1 MHSFQQFI
9 QFFTDSY
16 QNNIFVKLTFSIY
29 CGKEE
34 GLKNCFVKKVTIK
47 NEDKLSFTFRYKTRD
62 IVKNY
67 SIKEAITI
75 ITDFLSGENFK
86 MANLFTLQADVVLEI
101 KNNRQ
106 VMIKQLNP
114 SHQELPST
122 VHNKTKFRLIQ
133 THQNTFLQAL
143 KICDERGVVY
153 PHAQDKFKQIN
164 RYVEILKPLIENLP
178 KNNVLHVADMGS
190 GKGYLTF
197 ALYDYLSNHLQ
208 LKTNML
214 GVEFRKDMV
223 NLCNN
228 IARQSNFE
236 NLIFEEGTI
245 IDFKIHPLD
254 VLIALHACDTAT
266 DEAICKGIQAKANLI
281 VVAPCC
287 HKQIRKEIEKT
298 AVKTSLDFL
307 LKHGVFME
315 RQAEMLTDGLRAMIL
330 EYFDYSTKVFEF
342 VSDAHTPKN
351 VMIVA
356 ERKPKTK
363 EQKQQLFEKIQ
374 AAKTFFGVKQH
385 HLEKLMEM

>member
-1 MHSFQQFI
+1 MHSIQQFI
-9 QFFTDSY
+9 QFLSDSC
-16 QNNIFVKLTFSIY
+16 QNNIFVKLTLSIY
-29 CGKEE
+29 QGKEE
-34 GLKNCFVKKVTIK
+34 GLKNCFIKRVTIK
-47 NEDKLSFTFRYKTRD
+47 NEHKLSFTFRYKTRD

-67 SIKEAITI
+67 SLNEAITI
-75 ITDFLSGENFK
+75 ITDFLSAENFK
-86 MANLFTLQADVVLEI
+86 MANLFTLNTDVVLEI
-101 KNNRQ
+101 KNNHQ
-106 VMIKQLNP
+106 VKIKQLNP

-122 VHNKTKFRLIQ
+122 IHNKTKSRLIQ
-133 THQNTFLQAL
+133 ANQNSFLHAL

-178 KNNVLHVADMGS
+178 KNKVLNVADMGS

-197 ALYDYLSNHLQ
+197 ALYDYMSNHLQ
-208 LKTNML
+208 LKINMI
-214 GVEFRKDMV
+214 GIEFRKDMV
-223 NLCNN
+223 SLCNN

-236 NLIFEEGTI
+236 NLKFEENSI
-245 IDFKIHPLD
+245 IDYTIHQID

-266 DEAICKGIQAKANLI
+266 DEAICKGIQANAKLI

-287 HKQIRKEIEKT
+287 HKQIRKEIEKSNHKS
-298 AVKTSLDFL
+298 AIDFL

-342 VSDAHTPKN
+342 ISDAHTPKN
-351 VMIVA
+351 VMIIA

-363 EQKQQLFEKIQ
+363 EQKQFLYSKIQ
-374 AAKTFFGVKQH
+374 EAKAFFGVKQH

>member
-1 MHSFQQFI
+1 MHSIQQFI

-16 QNNIFVKLTFSIY
+16 QNNLFVKLTFSVY
-29 CGKEE
+29 HGKEE

-47 NEDKLSFTFRYKTRD
+47 NEDKLSFTYRYKTRD

-67 SIKEAITI
+67 PLKEAIII

-122 VHNKTKFRLIQ
+122 VHNKTKSRLIQ
-133 THQNTFLQAL
+133 PHQNTFLKAL

-178 KNNVLHVADMGS
+178 KNNVLQVADMGS

-208 LKTNML
+208 FKTNMI

-228 IARQSNFE
+228 IARQANFE
-236 NLIFEEGTI
+236 NLKFEEGTI

-298 AVKTSLDFL
+298 TIKTSLDFL

-342 VSDAHTPKN
+342 ISDAHTPKN